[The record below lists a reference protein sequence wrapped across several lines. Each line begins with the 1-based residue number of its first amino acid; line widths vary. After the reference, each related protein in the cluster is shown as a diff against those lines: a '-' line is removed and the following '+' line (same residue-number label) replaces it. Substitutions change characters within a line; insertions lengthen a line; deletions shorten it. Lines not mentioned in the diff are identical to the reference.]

1 MKFYYINF
9 KLKNLS
15 YTSFLKGDVMDTI
28 TLDYIDVFDD
38 NKQKKLC
45 FSKDLLQE
53 NINISSLFVLRVDGE
68 SMQPV
73 INHKA
78 LVVADL
84 SQKDIINNKIYI
96 LYYENRLWV
105 KKAVI
110 KDNKTV
116 FESINDDY
124 KHLVYDISDVHVVA
138 KVLLTFTKF

>member
-1 MKFYYINF
+1 
-9 KLKNLS
+9 
-15 YTSFLKGDVMDTI
+15 MDTI

-96 LYYENRLWV
+96 LYYENRLWI